1 MLQEEIAQAKLSK
14 EQVACFYHVLVE
26 VVSDN
31 GRPSTME
38 AQYISHLF
46 PDLKDV
52 QERAGLDALW
62 RHSEIVLKA
71 AVTVSVLGGRYPIEQ
86 ARRISRLA
94 QQFGFSAKRLRILE
108 DQALKAIQF
117 RGKQMNMDLSRTV
130 TETLKRQPNG
140 QLAQTTDELSYS
152 DFMQGLW
159 QSDADLIQH
168 TQNTN
173 VDWDSEE
180 DS

>member
-1 MLQEEIAQAKLSK
+1 MHPANGVSKVCCKKKSHRQKLSK

-52 QERAGLDALW
+52 QERAELDALW

-94 QQFGFSAKRLRILE
+94 QQFGFSA
-108 DQALKAIQF
+108 
-117 RGKQMNMDLSRTV
+117 
-130 TETLKRQPNG
+130 
-140 QLAQTTDELSYS
+140 
-152 DFMQGLW
+152 
-159 QSDADLIQH
+159 
-168 TQNTN
+168 N
-173 VDWDSEE
+173 VCVF
-180 DS
+180 

>member
-1 MLQEEIAQAKLSK
+1 MLQEEIALAKLSA
-14 EQVACFYHVLVE
+14 EQLACFYHLLVD

-31 GRPSTME
+31 GRPNTME
-38 AQYISHLF
+38 SQYIKHLF
-46 PDLKDV
+46 PNLEDV
-52 QERAGLDALW
+52 QERSEVDALW
-62 RHSEIVLKA
+62 KYSEIVLKA
-71 AVTVSVLGGRYPIEQ
+71 AVTVSVLGGRYPVEQ

-117 RGKQMNMDLSRTV
+117 RGKQINMDLSRTV

-140 QLAQTTDELSYS
+140 QLQTTEELSYS

-168 TQNTN
+168 TQNTS

>member
-1 MLQEEIAQAKLSK
+1 MDGTRSNKH
-14 EQVACFYHVLVE
+14 VVLVDWL
-26 VVSDN
+26 S
-31 GRPSTME
+31 SL
-38 AQYISHLF
+38 AF
-46 PDLKDV
+46 P
-52 QERAGLDALW
+52 
-62 RHSEIVLKA
+62 
-71 AVTVSVLGGRYPIEQ
+71 P
-86 ARRISRLA
+86 
-94 QQFGFSAKRLRILE
+94 KRLRILE

-140 QLAQTTDELSYS
+140 QLQTTDELSYS

-168 TQNTN
+168 TQQNTN

>member
-1 MLQEEIAQAKLSK
+1 MKSDIEWINHRCPTICMRPQSNPSIQLHYQGLSP
-14 EQVACFYHVLVE
+14 CFYHLLVE

-52 QERAGLDALW
+52 QERAHLDALW

-71 AVTVSVLGGRYPIEQ
+71 AVTVAVLGGRYPIEQ

-108 DQALKAIQF
+108 DQALKAIHIFYKWHKVF
-117 RGKQMNMDLSRTV
+117 RYNPT
-130 TETLKRQPNG
+130 
-140 QLAQTTDELSYS
+140 
-152 DFMQGLW
+152 
-159 QSDADLIQH
+159 
-168 TQNTN
+168 
-173 VDWDSEE
+173 
-180 DS
+180 

>member
-1 MLQEEIAQAKLSK
+1 MLQEEIAHAKLSS
-14 EQVACFYHVLVE
+14 EQMACFYHVLVE

-31 GRPSTME
+31 GRPNTME
-38 AQYISHLF
+38 TQYIKHLF
-46 PDLKDV
+46 PDLESLE
-52 QERAGLDALW
+52 ERSEVDALW
-62 RHSEIVLKA
+62 KYSEIVLKA

-86 ARRISRLA
+86 ARKISRLA

-117 RGKQMNMDLSRTV
+117 RGKQINMDLSRTV

-140 QLAQTTDELSYS
+140 QLQTTDELSYS

>member
-1 MLQEEIAQAKLSK
+1 MLQDEIAHAKLSD
-14 EQVACFYHVLVE
+14 EQLSCFYNLLVD

-38 AQYISHLF
+38 SQYIKHLF
-46 PDLKDV
+46 PEIQDFHERSDV
-52 QERAGLDALW
+52 DALW
-62 RHSEIVLKA
+62 KYSEIVLKA

-117 RGKQMNMDLSRTV
+117 RGKQINMDLSRTV

-140 QLAQTTDELSYS
+140 QLQTTEELSYS

-180 DS
+180 DP